1 MKKILILGPV
11 WRNKRIINYLNKKY
25 QVHYTNSKINE
36 KFIKNNKIDYLIT
49 SGYPYLVKKKIF
61 SKVKK
66 SFNLHI
72 SYLPFGRGIMPN
84 LWAFYEGYPH
94 GVSIHELDQ
103 NFDTGKIIIQKK
115 IKFSNIK
122 KQTLKTTHDFLL
134 LKLEE
139 FFLENA
145 NKIFKNKFKSYR
157 QDKKYKIDRYHTRNE
172 SNRLIKRFKK
182 KWNTKVT
189 EVIKYAKKK

>member
-1 MKKILILGPV
+1 M
-11 WRNKRIINYLNKKY
+11 
-25 QVHYTNSKINE
+25 
-36 KFIKNNKIDYLIT
+36 
-49 SGYPYLVKKKIF
+49 
-61 SKVKK
+61 
-66 SFNLHI
+66 
-72 SYLPFGRGIMPN
+72 
-84 LWAFYEGYPH
+84 
-94 GVSIHELDQ
+94 
-103 NFDTGKIIIQKK
+103 
-115 IKFSNIK
+115 
-122 KQTLKTTHDFLL
+122 KTTHDFLL

-145 NKIFKNKFKSYR
+145 NKIFQNKFKSYR

>member
-1 MKKILILGPV
+1 
-11 WRNKRIINYLNKKY
+11 
-25 QVHYTNSKINE
+25 
-36 KFIKNNKIDYLIT
+36 
-49 SGYPYLVKKKIF
+49 
-61 SKVKK
+61 
-66 SFNLHI
+66 
-72 SYLPFGRGIMPN
+72 MPN

-145 NKIFKNKFKSYR
+145 NKIFQNKFKSYR

-182 KWNTKVT
+182 MEYKSN
-189 EVIKYAKKK
+189 